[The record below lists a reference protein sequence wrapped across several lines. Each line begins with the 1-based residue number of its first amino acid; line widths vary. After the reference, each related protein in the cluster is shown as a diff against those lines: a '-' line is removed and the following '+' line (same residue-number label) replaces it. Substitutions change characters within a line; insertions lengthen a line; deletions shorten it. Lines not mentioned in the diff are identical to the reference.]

1 VFATEVAEANGRVR
15 LAPAAGLLAV
25 EGRPDL
31 PRGFTGAAADMTRY
45 LICFASGPQLS
56 VARRAAGNFL
66 RHTLD
71 LLSNSFYFLFGCLPS
86 ERCHALS
93 SLGRLVKQ
101 EVFRF
106 VNSVHRTG
114 NASDRRRRLSSKET

>member
-1 VFATEVAEANGRVR
+1 VDGCVR

-56 VARRAAGNFL
+56 VARRPAGNFL

-71 LLSNSFYFLFGCLPS
+71 LLSNSFHFLFGCLPS

-93 SLGRLVKQ
+93 SLGKLVKQ

-106 VNSVHRTG
+106 VNSVRRTG